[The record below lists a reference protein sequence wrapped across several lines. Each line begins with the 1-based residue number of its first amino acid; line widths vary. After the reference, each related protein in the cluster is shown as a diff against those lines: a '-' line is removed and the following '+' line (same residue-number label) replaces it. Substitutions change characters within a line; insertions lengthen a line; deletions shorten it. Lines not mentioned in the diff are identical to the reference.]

1 MSVRT
6 WGFKSPLAHHCDVA
20 RHRQG
25 PNLQG
30 SVLLSFLAGL
40 VAAGGVECEVSEE
53 FSGVG
58 RDDSDVEVSDEE
70 YDGFA
75 GVGAA
80 DADVV
85 HSSGASQ

>member
-1 MSVRT
+1 
-6 WGFKSPLAHHCDVA
+6 
-20 RHRQG
+20 
-25 PNLQG
+25 
-30 SVLLSFLAGL
+30 
-40 VAAGGVECEVSEE
+40 VSEE

-58 RDDSDVEVSDEE
+58 RDDSDVEVSDDE

-85 HSSGASQ
+85 HSSGSAQ